1 MVAHLALRPPH
12 WTPGS
17 SAATF
22 PRMDVDTYIAAQPES
37 LHATLAEV
45 RRRVRAADPTAT
57 ESINYGIPYY
67 KHDGKMLISFGGAK
81 AHWALYGT
89 TRGSTLRF
97 AHGELPAED
106 LIPALVN
113 ERIAAIE
120 ADAAAK
126 KAKRAAPGP

>member
-1 MVAHLALRPPH
+1 MTDVVP
-12 WTPGS
+12 
-17 SAATF
+17 
-22 PRMDVDTYIAAQPES
+22 DVDAYIAAQPES

-45 RRRVRAADPTAT
+45 RRRVLAADPTAT

-67 KHDGKMLISFGGAK
+67 RHDGKMLISFGGAR

-97 AHGELPAED
+97 AHEELPDQD
-106 LIPALVN
+106 LIPALIA
-113 ERIAAIE
+113 ERIAVIE

-126 KAKRAAPGP
+126 KAKRTRPAAGA